1 MTLGILVTN
10 YNTWE
15 LTSQCI
21 KKCVEYAEDP
31 FDQFLVVDD
40 FSSEVPGCFPAEIK
54 LIRNKR
60 NLGLIRSLNKGLKN
74 IDSDLILLL
83 DSDAWPLENYVK
95 DIKKFFQENPKVGI
109 ATFKTFNSVGI
120 ASASF
125 EAEPGVLSLILGQQL
140 YQWYLNYF
148 VKNPKH
154 FNVFTCAMVLRK
166 EVLEDIGLFDKNFD
180 WLELDHDIC
189 MRASRRGW
197 EIGVMPLKAF
207 HKGSGTP
214 QKVSHR
220 VIRFYRNRW
229 YLLKKFDKIRM
240 PFLVACIICLRLG
253 FEFFLIWTLGAI
265 YYRDI
270 EVVMDKANSRKEI
283 IKYFFNQVIRKGTFK
298 NEVVLSGTS

>member
-21 KKCVEYAEDP
+21 GKCFEYAEVP

-40 FSSEVPGCFPAEIK
+40 CSSEIPGAVPAQIK

-60 NLGLIRSLNKGLKN
+60 NLGLIRSLNRGLKN
-74 IDSDLILLL
+74 LDSDLILLL

-95 DIKKFFQENPKVGI
+95 GIKEYFRTNPEVGI
-109 ATFKTFNSVGI
+109 ATFQTVNAAGT

-125 EAEPGVLSLILGQQL
+125 EAEPGVLSLLLGQQL

-148 VKNPKH
+148 VKHPKH
-154 FNVFTCAMVLRK
+154 INVFTCAMVLRK
-166 EVLEDIGLFDKNFD
+166 EVLEDIGLFDQNFD

-197 EIGVMPLKAF
+197 KIGVMPLKAF

-214 QKVSHR
+214 QKVSQR

-229 YLLKKFDKIRM
+229 YLLNKFGKIRW
-240 PFLVACIICLRLG
+240 PYLVAGMICFRLG
-253 FEFFLIWTLGAI
+253 LEFLLIWTLGTI
-265 YYRDI
+265 YYRDV
-270 EVVMDKANSRKEI
+270 EVVKDKAHSRKEI
-283 IKYFFNQVIRKGTFK
+283 IKYFLTQNLAGRTSKDG
-298 NEVVLSGTS
+298 VVLSGTF

>member
-21 KKCVEYAEDP
+21 KQCVEYAEAP

-40 FSSEVPGCFPAEIK
+40 CSSEIPGPVPAEIK

-60 NLGLIRSLNKGLKN
+60 NLGLIRSLNKGLKDLN
-74 IDSDLILLL
+74 SDLVLLL

-95 DIKKFFQENPKVGI
+95 GIKEYFRANPEVGI
-109 ATFKTFNSVGI
+109 ATFKTVNSAGI

-148 VKNPKH
+148 IKNPKDI
-154 FNVFTCAMVLRK
+154 NVFTCAMVLRK
-166 EVLEDIGLFDKNFD
+166 KVLEDIGLFDKNFD

-197 EIGVMPLKAF
+197 KIGVMPIKAF

-229 YLLKKFDKIRM
+229 YLLKKFDKISM
-240 PFLVACIICLRLG
+240 PYLVAGIICFRLG
-253 FEFFLIWTLGAI
+253 IEFLLIWTLGAI
-265 YYRDI
+265 YYRNMEI
-270 EVVMDKANSRKEI
+270 VKDKAHSRKEI
-283 IKYFFNQVIRKGTFK
+283 IKYFFTQNLGRKTYK
-298 NEVVLSGTS
+298 NDVVLSGTS